1 MGGVGQEVRVLR
13 GELWR
18 RMTSRLPS
26 RMTHLLSEPA
36 AGRAEVPAGDFAR
49 G

>member
-26 RMTHLLSEPA
+26 RMTRLASGLE
-36 AGRAEVPAGDFAR
+36 GRAAAPAGGFAR

>member
-1 MGGVGQEVRVLR
+1 MGGVGQEVRLLQ

-26 RMTHLLSEPA
+26 RMTHLASGPV
-36 AGRAEVPAGDFAR
+36 GRAEVPAGGFAR